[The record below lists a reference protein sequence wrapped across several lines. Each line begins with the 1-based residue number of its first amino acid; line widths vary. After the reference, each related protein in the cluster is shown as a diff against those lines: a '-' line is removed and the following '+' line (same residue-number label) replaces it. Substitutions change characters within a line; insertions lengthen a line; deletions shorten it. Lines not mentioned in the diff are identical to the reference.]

1 MPKIKLPK
9 SSPSIDMTPM
19 VDLAF
24 LLVTFFM
31 LTSQFRPEDPVK
43 AVVPGSIAEVKFED
57 KDMMVIS
64 VDAENRIFFNIDGQE
79 NRKTVLGEI
88 GKVYNINFT
97 AQEADKFAKSMS
109 VGVPVAR
116 LKDWLSKEG
125 SEFKNYPMTGI
136 PADSTNKEL
145 SRWIGFSRRINPYR
159 ISIKGDRNANY
170 KTIKFVIDA
179 LAEQKAYKFNLV
191 TDLKTEG

>member
-43 AVVPGSIAEVKFED
+43 TIVPGSIAETKYED

-64 VDAENRIFFNIDGQE
+64 VDAEDRIFFNIDGPD
-79 NRKTVLGEI
+79 NRKYVLDEM
-88 GKVYNINFT
+88 GKVYNIQFT
-97 AQEADKFAKSMS
+97 PPEIEKFASATS
-109 VGVPVAR
+109 VGLPVVQ

-125 SEFKNYPMTGI
+125 SEFKNYEMGGI
-136 PADSTNKEL
+136 PQDSTSKEL

-159 ISIKGDRNANY
+159 ISIKGDRQASY
-170 KTIKFVIDA
+170 KSIKYVIDA

-191 TDLKTEG
+191 TDLKTE